1 MHSKME
7 GRGREKQILDQG
19 IGRRG
24 MLTLDTRK
32 TVWQRGYP
40 QNDCDRSSCTENKWE
55 GEEGNRRGKVGRG
68 VKEKD
73 DK

>member
-19 IGRRG
+19 IGRRR

-40 QNDCDRSSCTENKWE
+40 HENRKMIAIDRLVRKINEKGRREIE
-55 GEEGNRRGKVGRG
+55 GERWEER
-68 VKEKD
+68 
-73 DK
+73 